1 MFCRHIFI
9 ILQSSAFV
17 KGDPVFLT
25 APGGT
30 FWRGK
35 DLVGRKSNQS
45 DRSTAIDF
53 YFFNYGRQYFYF
65 INHTK
70 IKSKIDFYFWRQKL
84 ARHDGVMMAEETSFE
99 RQDDE
104 IPF

>member
-1 MFCRHIFI
+1 MIWDDDDVVVARV
-9 ILQSSAFV
+9 Q
-17 KGDPVFLT
+17 
-25 APGGT
+25 
-30 FWRGK
+30 

-70 IKSKIDFYFWRQKL
+70 MRQKL
-84 ARHDGVMMAEETSFE
+84 ARRDGVMMAEETSFE

>member
-1 MFCRHIFI
+1 MTSGGA
-9 ILQSSAFV
+9 ILKTLQRV
-17 KGDPVFLT
+17 GRVQ
-25 APGGT
+25 
-30 FWRGK
+30 

-84 ARHDGVMMAEETSFE
+84 ARRDGVMMAEETSFE

>member
-1 MFCRHIFI
+1 MESVAHGGQHIKRRAGVMCDGRV
-9 ILQSSAFV
+9 Q
-17 KGDPVFLT
+17 
-25 APGGT
+25 
-30 FWRGK
+30 

-84 ARHDGVMMAEETSFE
+84 ARRDGVMMAEETSFE